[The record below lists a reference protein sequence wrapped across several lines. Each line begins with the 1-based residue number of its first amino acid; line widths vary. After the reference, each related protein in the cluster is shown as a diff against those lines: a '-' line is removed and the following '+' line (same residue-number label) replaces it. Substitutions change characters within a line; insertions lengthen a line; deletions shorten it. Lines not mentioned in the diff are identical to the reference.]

1 MEPTAPA
8 RAIAAV
14 ASGLLG
20 ASIGSFLNVVIY
32 RVPRAMSIVR
42 PPSHCPKCGTEL
54 GSAENVPLLSWLVL
68 RGRCR
73 HCGEPI
79 SPRYPIV
86 ELAGA
91 GLFVAF
97 SLVLSSFAPV
107 ASLDCLA
114 AAALAAAMIAIDH
127 LAVPRSVALFAVLG
141 AATLALVSVTG
152 HEDGRLPW
160 AALGAAASAVGTG
173 FVLWLAGRRRNPG
186 EPDPA
191 RLPLTLGVV
200 LASLGWGAGW
210 LWRPGG
216 FVVAAV
222 STALCGLSVARRG
235 TFSTLPGAACL
246 LGLAVLVL
254 AGALGHA

>member
-14 ASGLLG
+14 ASAVFG

-42 PPSHCPKCGTEL
+42 PPSHCPRCGTEL
-54 GSAENVPLLSWLVL
+54 GSAENVPLLSWVVL

-79 SPRYPIV
+79 SARYPIV
-86 ELAGA
+86 ELAAA

-114 AAALAAAMIAIDH
+114 AAALAGAMIALDH
-127 LAVPRSVALFAVLG
+127 LAVPRSVALAAALS
-141 AATLALVSVTG
+141 AATLTLVSVTG
-152 HEDGRLPW
+152 HEDGRLFW
-160 AALGAAASAVGTG
+160 AAVGAAAVAAGAG
-173 FVLWLAGRRRNPG
+173 LALALARRRSSPG
-186 EPDPA
+186 ESDPA
-191 RLPLTLGVV
+191 RLTLTLALV
-200 LASLGWGAGW
+200 LVSLGWGAGW

-222 STALCGLSVARRG
+222 STACCTVSVGRPAA
-235 TFSTLPGAACL
+235 FSALPGVACL
-246 LGLAVLVL
+246 LGLAVLVP
-254 AGALGHA
+254 AGAFGHA